1 MIFYVK
7 GGIYTNKQFLKHY
20 MATKPQTKEQ
30 KYIFLV
36 DNENLALN
44 IVASGY
50 RAIAVISG
58 SEAYYSMYSFLEY
71 MDEIAFQG
79 TYRSDY
85 CYIPSCSA
93 KKTNDTLEGYFKEE
107 YLPFHSGWMLFKNK
121 EYLEKTENQ
130 TELKAILSGFLMR
143 FERNLS
149 EQPDLNRFHRFNE
162 QGKRI
167 GVLDVEIVD
176 YLIQTVPF
184 FVIGSIPYIYNQ
196 GCYQEDSNG
205 IILKSYIQKLLF
217 RDCIKSTIIQGV
229 YNLLMNQPDVQRRFS
244 DLNNQPSHWINF
256 KNGYFNVKEWKMI
269 AHDTKYLMIN
279 QIPFSFHPERA
290 EAVLNQCTTIKR
302 YLDLSMPNKTDQ
314 QTFWQYLGYCMTTD
328 THFQKFLMIKGKG
341 GTGKSVAISLIQHI
355 IGFENCSSISLQ
367 DLNKR
372 FYATGLFGKQLNACA
387 DIPCTAMQSVDIIK
401 KAVGEDTLLYEKK
414 GQDPT
419 QFHSY
424 AKLLFSA
431 NEMPLNLDDKTNA
444 YYRRL
449 LVLDM
454 NHTIPESEKDIMLKE
469 KICKETDYAI
479 HMGVAALKQL
489 YADNHFCE
497 SHHSRECIEE
507 LYRSADSVK
516 AFLDEKVCRQNGRK
530 LKRSDIYKF
539 YTEFCEENGRQ
550 AHGKSIFFR
559 MIADKGYVIKRN
571 SDGFYYDNLSMKE
584 DDFIKVDDTEGIPF
598 EQMDL

>member
-1 MIFYVK
+1 M
-7 GGIYTNKQFLKHY
+7 NKHFLKHY
-20 MATKPQTKEQ
+20 MTTEPQTMEQ

-36 DNENLALN
+36 DNENLAMN

-50 RAIAVISG
+50 QAIALISG
-58 SEAYYSMYSFLEY
+58 SEAYYSVYSFIEY
-71 MDEIAFQG
+71 MEEIAFAG

-85 CYIPSCSA
+85 CYIPASSV
-93 KKTNDTLEGYFKEE
+93 KKINDTLEGYFKQE
-107 YLPFHSGWMLFKNK
+107 YLQFHTGWMLFKNK
-121 EYLEKTENQ
+121 DYLQKMENQ
-130 TELKAILSGFLMR
+130 VELKAILSGFLLR
-143 FERNLS
+143 FEGKLTA
-149 EQPDLNRFHRFNE
+149 QPDLNRFHKFNE

-167 GVLDVEIVD
+167 GVLDMEIVD
-176 YLIQTVPF
+176 YLMQTVPF
-184 FVIGSIPYIYNQ
+184 FVIGSIPYIYNH

-205 IILKSYIQKLLF
+205 IILKSHIQKLLF
-217 RDCIKSTIIQGV
+217 RDCIKSTVIQGV
-229 YNLLMNQPDVQRRFS
+229 YNLLVSQPEVQRNFS
-244 DLNNQPSHWINF
+244 DLNNQPSYWINF
-256 KNGYFNVKEWKMI
+256 KNGYFDVKEWKMI
-269 AHDTKYLMIN
+269 AHDTRYLMIN
-279 QIPFSFHPERA
+279 QIPFSFYPEQA
-290 EAVLNQCTTIKR
+290 ETALKQCTATKH
-302 YLDLSMPNKTDQ
+302 YLDLSMPNESDQ
-314 QTFWQYLGYCMTTD
+314 KTFWQYLGYCMTTD

-355 IGFENCSSISLQ
+355 IGIENCSSIPLQ

-419 QFHSY
+419 QFQSY

-454 NHTIPESEKDIMLKE
+454 NRSIPESERDIMLKE
-469 KICKETDYAI
+469 KIYKESDYAI

-489 YADNHFCE
+489 YEDNYFCE
-497 SHHSRECIEE
+497 SRHSRECIEE

-516 AFLDEKVCRQNGRK
+516 AFLDEKVCRKNGKK
-530 LKRSDIYKF
+530 LKRSDVYKY
-539 YTEFCEENGRQ
+539 YTDFCEENDRQ
-550 AHGKSIFFR
+550 AHGKSVFFR
-559 MIADKGYVIKRN
+559 MMTDKGYVIKRN

-584 DDFIKVDDTEGIPF
+584 EDFLKVDDTEKIPF
-598 EQMDL
+598 EQMELTI

>member
-1 MIFYVK
+1 MV
-7 GGIYTNKQFLKHY
+7 
-20 MATKPQTKEQ
+20 TKPQTKEQ

-36 DNENLALN
+36 DNENLAMN

-50 RAIAVISG
+50 QAIALISG

-85 CYIPSCSA
+85 CYIPSCFI
-93 KKTNDTLEGYFKEE
+93 KKTNDTLEEYFKEE
-107 YLPFHSGWMLFKNK
+107 YLQFHSGWMLFKNK

-229 YNLLMNQPDVQRRFS
+229 YNLLMNQPDVQRSFS

-497 SHHSRECIEE
+497 SRHSRECIEE

-550 AHGKSIFFR
+550 AHGKSVFFR
-559 MIADKGYVIKRN
+559 MMADKGYVIKRN

>member
-1 MIFYVK
+1 
-7 GGIYTNKQFLKHY
+7 

-30 KYIFLV
+30 KYIFLI
-36 DNENLALN
+36 DNENLTMN

-50 RAIAVISG
+50 QAIALISG

-85 CYIPSCSA
+85 CYIPSCSI

-107 YLPFHSGWMLFKNK
+107 YLQFHSGWMLFKNK

-130 TELKAILSGFLMR
+130 TELKAILSDFLMR
-143 FERNLS
+143 FEQNLS
-149 EQPDLNRFHRFNE
+149 EQPDLNRFHKFNE

-167 GVLDVEIVD
+167 GVLDMEIVD

-229 YNLLMNQPDVQRRFS
+229 YNLLMSQPEVQRSFS

-256 KNGYFNVKEWKMI
+256 KNGYFDVKEWKMI
-269 AHDTKYLMIN
+269 AHDTKYLVIN
-279 QIPFSFHPERA
+279 QIPFSFHPEQA
-290 EAVLNQCTTIKR
+290 ETVINQCTTIKH

-469 KICKETDYAI
+469 KICQETDYAI

-497 SHHSRECIEE
+497 SRHSQECIEE

-539 YTEFCEENGRQ
+539 YTEFCEENDRQ
-550 AHGKSIFFR
+550 AHGKSVFFR
-559 MIADKGYVIKRN
+559 MMADKGYIIKRN

-584 DDFIKVDDTEGIPF
+584 DDFIKIDDTEGTPF
-598 EQMDL
+598 EHMDL

>member
-1 MIFYVK
+1 
-7 GGIYTNKQFLKHY
+7 
-20 MATKPQTKEQ
+20 MAVKPQTKEQ

-36 DNENLALN
+36 DNENLAMN
-44 IVASGY
+44 IIAGGY
-50 RAIAVISG
+50 QAIALISD
-58 SEAYYSMYSFLEY
+58 SEAYYSTYSFLEY

-85 CYIPSCSA
+85 CYIPSCSV
-93 KKTNDTLEGYFKEE
+93 KKINDTLEGYFKEE
-107 YLPFHSGWMLFKNK
+107 YLQFHSGWMLFKNK

-130 TELKAILSGFLMR
+130 TELKAILSDFLMR
-143 FERNLS
+143 FERNPS
-149 EQPDLNRFHRFNE
+149 EQPDLNRFHKFNE
-162 QGKRI
+162 QGKRV
-167 GVLDVEIVD
+167 GVLDMEIVD

-184 FVIGSIPYIYNQ
+184 FVIGSIPYIYDQ
-196 GCYQEDSNG
+196 GYYQEDSNG

-229 YNLLMNQPDVQRRFS
+229 YNLLMSQPKVQRSFS

-256 KNGYFNVKEWKMI
+256 KNGYFDVKEWKMI

-279 QIPFSFHPERA
+279 QIPFSFHPEQA
-290 EAVLNQCTTIKR
+290 EAVLNQCTIIKR
-302 YLDLSMPNKTDQ
+302 YLDLSMPNETDQ
-314 QTFWQYLGYCMTTD
+314 QTFWQYLGYCMTMD

-341 GTGKSVAISLIQHI
+341 GTGKSVAISLMQHI
-355 IGFENCSSISLQ
+355 IGLENCSSISLQ

-469 KICKETDYAI
+469 KIWRETDYAI
-479 HMGVAALKQL
+479 LMGVAALKQL

-497 SHHSRECIEE
+497 SRHSRECIEE

-516 AFLDEKVCRQNGRK
+516 AFLDEKVYRQNGKK

-539 YTEFCEENGRQ
+539 YTEFCEENDRQ
-550 AHGKSIFFR
+550 AHGKSVFFR
-559 MIADKGYVIKRN
+559 MMSDKGYVIKRN

-584 DDFIKVDDTEGIPF
+584 DDFIKVDDMEGIPF

>member
-1 MIFYVK
+1 
-7 GGIYTNKQFLKHY
+7 

-50 RAIAVISG
+50 RAIALISG

-85 CYIPSCSA
+85 CYIPSCSV
-93 KKTNDTLEGYFKEE
+93 KKINDTLEGYFKEE
-107 YLPFHSGWMLFKNK
+107 YLQFHSGWMLFKNK

-149 EQPDLNRFHRFNE
+149 EQPDLNRFHKFNE

-167 GVLDVEIVD
+167 GVLDMEIVD

-229 YNLLMNQPDVQRRFS
+229 YNLLMSQPEVQRSFS

-256 KNGYFNVKEWKMI
+256 KNGYFDVKEWKMI
-269 AHDTKYLMIN
+269 AHDTKYLVIN
-279 QIPFSFHPERA
+279 QIPFSFHPEQA
-290 EAVLNQCTTIKR
+290 EAVINQCTTIKH

-469 KICKETDYAI
+469 KICQETDYAI

-497 SHHSRECIEE
+497 SRHSQECIEE

-539 YTEFCEENGRQ
+539 YTEFCEENDRQ
-550 AHGKSIFFR
+550 AHGKSVFFR
-559 MIADKGYVIKRN
+559 MMADKGYIIKRN

-584 DDFIKVDDTEGIPF
+584 DDFIKVDDTEGTPF
-598 EQMDL
+598 EHMDL

>member
-1 MIFYVK
+1 
-7 GGIYTNKQFLKHY
+7 

-30 KYIFLV
+30 KYIFLI
-36 DNENLALN
+36 DNENLAMN

-50 RAIAVISG
+50 QAIALISG
-58 SEAYYSMYSFLEY
+58 SEAYYSIYSFLEY

-85 CYIPSCSA
+85 CYIPSCSI

-107 YLPFHSGWMLFKNK
+107 YIQFHSGWMLFKNK

-149 EQPDLNRFHRFNE
+149 EQPDLNRFHKFNE

-167 GVLDVEIVD
+167 GVLDMEIVD

-229 YNLLMNQPDVQRRFS
+229 YNLLMSQPEVQRSFS

-256 KNGYFNVKEWKMI
+256 KNGYFDVKEWKML

-279 QIPFSFHPERA
+279 QIPFSFYPEQA

-302 YLDLSMPNKTDQ
+302 YLDLSMPNETDQ

-355 IGFENCSSISLQ
+355 IGLENCSSISLQ

-469 KICKETDYAI
+469 KICQETDYAI

-497 SHHSRECIEE
+497 SRHSQECIEE

-539 YTEFCEENGRQ
+539 YTEFCEENDRQ
-550 AHGKSIFFR
+550 AHGKSVFFR
-559 MIADKGYVIKRN
+559 MMADKGYIIKRN

-584 DDFIKVDDTEGIPF
+584 DDFIKINDTEGTPF
-598 EQMDL
+598 EHMDL

>member
-1 MIFYVK
+1 
-7 GGIYTNKQFLKHY
+7 

-30 KYIFLV
+30 KYIFLI
-36 DNENLALN
+36 DNENLAMN

-50 RAIAVISG
+50 QAIALISG
-58 SEAYYSMYSFLEY
+58 SEAYYSIYSFLEY

-85 CYIPSCSA
+85 CYIPSCSI

-107 YLPFHSGWMLFKNK
+107 YIQFHSGWMLFKNK

-149 EQPDLNRFHRFNE
+149 EQPDLNRFHKFNG

-167 GVLDVEIVD
+167 GVVDMEIVD

-229 YNLLMNQPDVQRRFS
+229 YNLLMSQPEVQRSFS

-256 KNGYFNVKEWKMI
+256 KNGYFDVKEWKML

-279 QIPFSFHPERA
+279 QIPFSFHPEQA

-302 YLDLSMPNKTDQ
+302 YLDLSMPNETEQ

-469 KICKETDYAI
+469 KICQETDYAI

-497 SHHSRECIEE
+497 SRHSQECIEE

-539 YTEFCEENGRQ
+539 YTEFCEENDRQ
-550 AHGKSIFFR
+550 AHGKSVFFR
-559 MIADKGYVIKRN
+559 MMADKGYIIKRN

>member
-1 MIFYVK
+1 
-7 GGIYTNKQFLKHY
+7 
-20 MATKPQTKEQ
+20 MATKPQTMEQ

-36 DNENLALN
+36 DNENIAMS

-50 RAIAVISG
+50 QAIALVSG
-58 SEAYYSMYSFLEY
+58 NEAYYSVYSFIEY

-79 TYRSDY
+79 TYRTAY
-85 CYIPSCSA
+85 CYIPACCM
-93 KKTNDTLEGYFKEE
+93 KKINDTLEGYFKQE
-107 YLPFHSGWMLFKNK
+107 YLQFHAGWMLFKNK
-121 EYLEKTENQ
+121 EYLEKMENQ

-143 FERNLS
+143 FEQNLS
-149 EQPDLNRFHRFNE
+149 EQPDLNRFHKFNE

-167 GVLDVEIVD
+167 GVLDMEIVD
-176 YLIQTVPF
+176 YLMQTVPF

-205 IILKSYIQKLLF
+205 IILKSHIQKLLF
-217 RDCIKSTIIQGV
+217 RDCIKSTVIQGI
-229 YNLLMNQPDVQRRFS
+229 YNLLLCQPQVQKRFS

-256 KNGYFNVKEWKMI
+256 KNGYFDVKEWKMI
-269 AHDTKYLMIN
+269 SHDTKYLMIN
-279 QIPFSFHPERA
+279 QIPFFFYPEQA
-290 EAVLNQCTTIKR
+290 DAVLAQCTTIRR
-302 YLDLSMPNKTDQ
+302 YLDLSMPNESDQ

-355 IGFENCSSISLQ
+355 IGIENCSSIPLQ

-454 NHTIPESEKDIMLKE
+454 NRTIPESEKDIMLKE
-469 KICKETDYAI
+469 KIYKETDYAI

-497 SHHSRECIEE
+497 SCHSRECIEE

-516 AFLDEKVCRQNGRK
+516 AFLDEKVCRQNGKR
-530 LKRSDIYKF
+530 LKRSDMYKF
-539 YTEFCEENGRQ
+539 YTDFCEENDRQ

-559 MIADKGYVIKRN
+559 MMTDKGYVIKRN

-584 DDFIKVDDTEGIPF
+584 EDFRKVDDAEGVPF
-598 EQMDL
+598 EQMELVTR

>member
-1 MIFYVK
+1 
-7 GGIYTNKQFLKHY
+7 

-30 KYIFLV
+30 KYIFLI
-36 DNENLALN
+36 DNENLAMN

-50 RAIAVISG
+50 QAIALISG

-85 CYIPSCSA
+85 CYIPSCSI

-107 YLPFHSGWMLFKNK
+107 YIQFHSGWMLFKNK

-130 TELKAILSGFLMR
+130 TELKAILSDFLMR

-149 EQPDLNRFHRFNE
+149 EQPDLNRFHKFNE

-167 GVLDVEIVD
+167 GVLDMEIVD

-229 YNLLMNQPDVQRRFS
+229 YNLLMSQPEVQRSFS

-256 KNGYFNVKEWKMI
+256 KNGYFDVKEWKML

-279 QIPFSFHPERA
+279 QIPFSFHPEQA
-290 EAVLNQCTTIKR
+290 ETVLNQCTTIKR
-302 YLDLSMPNKTDQ
+302 YLDLSIPNETDQ

-355 IGFENCSSISLQ
+355 IGLENCSSISLQ

-469 KICKETDYAI
+469 KICQETDYAI

-497 SHHSRECIEE
+497 SRHSQECIEE

-539 YTEFCEENGRQ
+539 YTEFCEENDRQ
-550 AHGKSIFFR
+550 AHGKSVFFR
-559 MIADKGYVIKRN
+559 MMADKGYIIKRN

-584 DDFIKVDDTEGIPF
+584 DDFIKINDTEGTPF
-598 EQMDL
+598 EHMDL

>member
-1 MIFYVK
+1 M
-7 GGIYTNKQFLKHY
+7 NKQFLKHY
-20 MATKPQTKEQ
+20 MATKPQTMEQ

-36 DNENLALN
+36 DNENIAMN

-50 RAIAVISG
+50 QAIALVSG
-58 SEAYYSMYSFLEY
+58 NEAYYSVYSFSEY

-79 TYRSDY
+79 TYRTAY
-85 CYIPSCSA
+85 CYIPACSV
-93 KKTNDTLEGYFKEE
+93 KKINDTLEGYFKQE
-107 YLPFHSGWMLFKNK
+107 YLQFHAGWMLFKNK
-121 EYLEKTENQ
+121 EYLEKMENQ
-130 TELKAILSGFLMR
+130 TELKAMLSGFLMR

-149 EQPDLNRFHRFNE
+149 EQPDLNRFHKFNE

-167 GVLDVEIVD
+167 GVLDMEIVD
-176 YLIQTVPF
+176 YLMQTVPF

-205 IILKSYIQKLLF
+205 IILKSHIQKLLF
-217 RDCIKSTIIQGV
+217 RDCIKSTVIQGI
-229 YNLLMNQPDVQRRFS
+229 YNLLLCQPQVQKRFS

-256 KNGYFNVKEWKMI
+256 KNGYFDVKEWKMI
-269 AHDTKYLMIN
+269 SHDTKYLMIN
-279 QIPFSFHPERA
+279 QIPFFFYPEQA
-290 EAVLNQCTTIKR
+290 DAVLAQCTTIRR
-302 YLDLSMPNKTDQ
+302 YLDLSMPNESDQ

-355 IGFENCSSISLQ
+355 IGIENCSSIPLQ

-454 NHTIPESEKDIMLKE
+454 NRTIPESEKDIMLKD
-469 KICKETDYAI
+469 KIYKETDYSI

-497 SHHSRECIEE
+497 SCHSRECIEE

-516 AFLDEKVCRQNGRK
+516 AFLDEKVCRQNGKR
-530 LKRSDIYKF
+530 LKRSDMYKF
-539 YTEFCEENGRQ
+539 YTDFCEENDRQ

-559 MIADKGYVIKRN
+559 MMTDKGYAIKRN

-584 DDFIKVDDTEGIPF
+584 EDFIKVDDAEGVPF
-598 EQMDL
+598 EQMELVTR

>member
-1 MIFYVK
+1 
-7 GGIYTNKQFLKHY
+7 
-20 MATKPQTKEQ
+20 
-30 KYIFLV
+30 
-36 DNENLALN
+36 
-44 IVASGY
+44 
-50 RAIAVISG
+50 
-58 SEAYYSMYSFLEY
+58 
-71 MDEIAFQG
+71 
-79 TYRSDY
+79 
-85 CYIPSCSA
+85 
-93 KKTNDTLEGYFKEE
+93 
-107 YLPFHSGWMLFKNK
+107 
-121 EYLEKTENQ
+121 
-130 TELKAILSGFLMR
+130 
-143 FERNLS
+143 
-149 EQPDLNRFHRFNE
+149 
-162 QGKRI
+162 
-167 GVLDVEIVD
+167 
-176 YLIQTVPF
+176 
-184 FVIGSIPYIYNQ
+184 
-196 GCYQEDSNG
+196 
-205 IILKSYIQKLLF
+205 
-217 RDCIKSTIIQGV
+217 
-229 YNLLMNQPDVQRRFS
+229 
-244 DLNNQPSHWINF
+244 
-256 KNGYFNVKEWKMI
+256 
-269 AHDTKYLMIN
+269 
-279 QIPFSFHPERA
+279 
-290 EAVLNQCTTIKR
+290 
-302 YLDLSMPNKTDQ
+302 
-314 QTFWQYLGYCMTTD
+314 
-328 THFQKFLMIKGKG
+328 MIKGKG

-355 IGFENCSSISLQ
+355 IGLENCSSISLQ

-372 FYATGLFGKQLNACA
+372 FYATGLFGKQLNAYA

-469 KICKETDYAI
+469 KICQETDYAI

-497 SHHSRECIEE
+497 SRHSQECIEK

-539 YTEFCEENGRQ
+539 YTEFCEENDRQ
-550 AHGKSIFFR
+550 AHGKSVFFR
-559 MIADKGYVIKRN
+559 MMADKGYIIKRN

-584 DDFIKVDDTEGIPF
+584 DDFIKINDTEGTPF

>member
-1 MIFYVK
+1 M
-7 GGIYTNKQFLKHY
+7 NKQFLKHY
-20 MATKPQTKEQ
+20 MATKPQTMEQ

-36 DNENLALN
+36 DNENIAMN

-50 RAIAVISG
+50 QAIALVSG
-58 SEAYYSMYSFLEY
+58 NEAYYSVYSFSEY

-79 TYRSDY
+79 TYRTAY
-85 CYIPSCSA
+85 CYITACSV
-93 KKTNDTLEGYFKEE
+93 KKINDTLEGYFKQE
-107 YLPFHSGWMLFKNK
+107 YLQFHTGWMLFKNK
-121 EYLEKTENQ
+121 EYLEKMENQ

-143 FERNLS
+143 FEQNLS
-149 EQPDLNRFHRFNE
+149 EQPNLNRFHKFNE

-167 GVLDVEIVD
+167 GVLDMEIVD
-176 YLIQTVPF
+176 YLMQTVPF

-205 IILKSYIQKLLF
+205 IILKSHIQKLLF
-217 RDCIKSTIIQGV
+217 RDCIKSTVIQGI
-229 YNLLMNQPDVQRRFS
+229 YNLLLCQPQVQKRFS

-256 KNGYFNVKEWKMI
+256 KNGYFDVKEWKMI
-269 AHDTKYLMIN
+269 SHDTKYLMIN
-279 QIPFSFHPERA
+279 QIPFFFYPEQA
-290 EAVLNQCTTIKR
+290 DAVLAQCTTIRR
-302 YLDLSMPNKTDQ
+302 YLDLSMPNESDQ

-355 IGFENCSSISLQ
+355 IGIENCSSIPLQ

-454 NHTIPESEKDIMLKE
+454 NRTIPESEKDIMLKD
-469 KICKETDYAI
+469 KIYKETDYSI

-497 SHHSRECIEE
+497 SCHSRECIEE

-516 AFLDEKVCRQNGRK
+516 AFLDEKVCRQNGKR
-530 LKRSDIYKF
+530 LKRSDMYKF
-539 YTEFCEENGRQ
+539 YTDFCEENDRQ

-559 MIADKGYVIKRN
+559 MMTDKGYAIKRN

-584 DDFIKVDDTEGIPF
+584 EDFIKVDDAEGVPF
-598 EQMDL
+598 EQMELVTR

>member
-1 MIFYVK
+1 M
-7 GGIYTNKQFLKHY
+7 NKQFLKHY
-20 MATKPQTKEQ
+20 MATKPQTMEQ

-36 DNENLALN
+36 DNENIAMN

-50 RAIAVISG
+50 QAIALVSG
-58 SEAYYSMYSFLEY
+58 NEAYYSVYSFSEY

-79 TYRSDY
+79 TYRTAY
-85 CYIPSCSA
+85 CYITACSV
-93 KKTNDTLEGYFKEE
+93 KKINDTLEGYFKQE
-107 YLPFHSGWMLFKNK
+107 YLQFHTGWMLFKNK
-121 EYLEKTENQ
+121 EYLEKMENQ

-143 FERNLS
+143 FEQNLS
-149 EQPDLNRFHRFNE
+149 EQPNLNRFHKFNE

-167 GVLDVEIVD
+167 GVLDMEIVD
-176 YLIQTVPF
+176 YLMQTVPF

-205 IILKSYIQKLLF
+205 IILKSHIQKLLF
-217 RDCIKSTIIQGV
+217 RDCIKSTVIQGI
-229 YNLLMNQPDVQRRFS
+229 YNLLLCQPQVQKRFS

-256 KNGYFNVKEWKMI
+256 KNGYFDVKEWKMI
-269 AHDTKYLMIN
+269 SHDTKYLMIN
-279 QIPFSFHPERA
+279 QIPFFFYPEQA
-290 EAVLNQCTTIKR
+290 DAVLAQCTTIRR
-302 YLDLSMPNKTDQ
+302 YLDLSMPNESDQ

-355 IGFENCSSISLQ
+355 IGIENCSSIPLQ

-454 NHTIPESEKDIMLKE
+454 NRTIPESEKDIMLKD
-469 KICKETDYAI
+469 KIYKETDYSI

-497 SHHSRECIEE
+497 SCHSRECIEE

-516 AFLDEKVCRQNGRK
+516 AFLDKKVCRQNGKR
-530 LKRSDIYKF
+530 LKRSDMYKF
-539 YTEFCEENGRQ
+539 YTDFCEENDRQ

-559 MIADKGYVIKRN
+559 MMTDKGYAIKRN

-584 DDFIKVDDTEGIPF
+584 EDFIKVDDAEGVPF
-598 EQMDL
+598 EQMELVTR

>member
-1 MIFYVK
+1 
-7 GGIYTNKQFLKHY
+7 
-20 MATKPQTKEQ
+20 
-30 KYIFLV
+30 
-36 DNENLALN
+36 
-44 IVASGY
+44 
-50 RAIAVISG
+50 
-58 SEAYYSMYSFLEY
+58 
-71 MDEIAFQG
+71 
-79 TYRSDY
+79 
-85 CYIPSCSA
+85 
-93 KKTNDTLEGYFKEE
+93 
-107 YLPFHSGWMLFKNK
+107 MLFKNK

-130 TELKAILSGFLMR
+130 TELKAILSDFLMR

-149 EQPDLNRFHRFNE
+149 EQPDLNRFHKFNG

-167 GVLDVEIVD
+167 GVVDMEIVD

-229 YNLLMNQPDVQRRFS
+229 YNLLMSQPEVQRSFS

-256 KNGYFNVKEWKMI
+256 KNGYFDVKEWKML

-279 QIPFSFHPERA
+279 QIPFSFHPEQA

-302 YLDLSMPNKTDQ
+302 YLDLSMPNETEQ

-469 KICKETDYAI
+469 KICQETDYAI

-497 SHHSRECIEE
+497 SRHS
-507 LYRSADSVK
+507 
-516 AFLDEKVCRQNGRK
+516 
-530 LKRSDIYKF
+530 
-539 YTEFCEENGRQ
+539 
-550 AHGKSIFFR
+550 
-559 MIADKGYVIKRN
+559 
-571 SDGFYYDNLSMKE
+571 
-584 DDFIKVDDTEGIPF
+584 
-598 EQMDL
+598 

>member
-1 MIFYVK
+1 
-7 GGIYTNKQFLKHY
+7 

>member
-1 MIFYVK
+1 M
-7 GGIYTNKQFLKHY
+7 NKHFFKHY
-20 MATKPQTKEQ
+20 MTTEPQTMEQ

-36 DNENLALN
+36 DNENLAMN

-50 RAIAVISG
+50 QAIALISG
-58 SEAYYSMYSFLEY
+58 SEAYYSVYSFIEY
-71 MDEIAFQG
+71 MEEIAFAG

-85 CYIPSCSA
+85 CYIPASSV
-93 KKTNDTLEGYFKEE
+93 KKINDTLEGYFKQE
-107 YLPFHSGWMLFKNK
+107 YLQFHTGWMLFKNK
-121 EYLEKTENQ
+121 DYLQKMENQ
-130 TELKAILSGFLMR
+130 VELKAILSGFLLR
-143 FERNLS
+143 FEGKLTA
-149 EQPDLNRFHRFNE
+149 QPDLNRFHKFNE

-167 GVLDVEIVD
+167 GVLDMEIVD
-176 YLIQTVPF
+176 YLMQTVPF
-184 FVIGSIPYIYNQ
+184 FVIGSIPYIYNH

-205 IILKSYIQKLLF
+205 IILKSHIQKLLF
-217 RDCIKSTIIQGV
+217 RDCIKSTVIQGV
-229 YNLLMNQPDVQRRFS
+229 YNLLVSQPEVQRNFS
-244 DLNNQPSHWINF
+244 DLNNQPSYWINF
-256 KNGYFNVKEWKMI
+256 KNGYFDVKEWKMI
-269 AHDTKYLMIN
+269 AHDTRYLMIN
-279 QIPFSFHPERA
+279 QIPFSFYPEQA
-290 EAVLNQCTTIKR
+290 ETALKQCTATKH
-302 YLDLSMPNKTDQ
+302 YLDLSMPNESDQ
-314 QTFWQYLGYCMTTD
+314 KTFWQYLGYCMTTD

-355 IGFENCSSISLQ
+355 IGIENCSSIPLQ

-454 NHTIPESEKDIMLKE
+454 NRSIPESERDIMLKE
-469 KICKETDYAI
+469 KIFKETDYAI

-489 YADNHFCE
+489 YEDNHFCE
-497 SHHSRECIEE
+497 SRHSRECIEE

-516 AFLDEKVCRQNGRK
+516 AFLDEKVCRQYGKK
-530 LKRSDIYKF
+530 LKRSEIYRF
-539 YTEFCEENGRQ
+539 YTDFCEENDRQ

-559 MIADKGYVIKRN
+559 MMADKGYAIKRN

-584 DDFIKVDDTEGIPF
+584 EDFLKVDDTEKIPF
-598 EQMDL
+598 EQMEFSIK